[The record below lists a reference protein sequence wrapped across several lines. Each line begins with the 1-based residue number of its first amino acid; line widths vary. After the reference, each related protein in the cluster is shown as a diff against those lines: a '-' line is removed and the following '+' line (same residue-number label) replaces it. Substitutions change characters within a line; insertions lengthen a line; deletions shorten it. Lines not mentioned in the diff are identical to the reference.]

1 MKKTALITGA
11 SSGIGLETAR
21 QLAGEGVSLVLV
33 ARRKE
38 RLEALAGELKESY
51 GTDARV
57 IPLDLSR
64 AGAGKELFETTE
76 KESIEIDYLVNNA
89 GFGGYG
95 AFREREWINDRDMI
109 QVNITAL
116 TEITRHYLPGM
127 MARKRGAILNVAS
140 TAGLIPGPYQ
150 SVYYATKSYVIS
162 FSQAISHELKGTGVT
177 VTALLPSA
185 TATEFAATGNLE
197 KTRLFSGKVDSA
209 AKVAAEGIRAMKKG
223 KLIKV
228 NKAGEGFAL
237 RYLVPFVPRTM
248 ALNVSAK
255 LMENG

>member
-11 SSGIGLETAR
+11 SSGIGLEIAR
-21 QLAGEGVSLVLV
+21 QLAGEGVSLILV

-38 RLEALAGELKESY
+38 RLEALAGELES
-51 GTDARV
+51 GGAEVRV
-57 IPLDLSR
+57 IPLDLAR
-64 AGAGKELFETTE
+64 PGAGKELFETTE
-76 KESIEIDYLVNNA
+76 QESIEIDYLVNNA

-95 AFREREWINDRDMI
+95 AFSEREWDNDRDMI

-116 TEITRHYLPGM
+116 TEITRFYLPGM
-127 MARKRGAILNVAS
+127 IKRKRGAILNVAS

-162 FSQAISHELKGTGVT
+162 FSHAISHELKGTGVT

-197 KTRLFSGKVDSA
+197 ETKLFSGKVDSA
-209 AKVAAEGIRAMKKG
+209 ERVAAEGIRAMKKG
-223 KLIKV
+223 KLIKI
-228 NKAGEGFAL
+228 NKASEGFAL
-237 RYLVPFVPRTM
+237 RYLVPFVPRKV
-248 ALNVSAK
+248 ALKISAN

>member
-1 MKKTALITGA
+1 MITGA
-11 SSGIGLETAR
+11 SSGIGLEVAR
-21 QLAGEGVSLVLV
+21 QLAEEGVSLVLV

-38 RLEALAGELKESY
+38 RLKALARELKEST
-51 GTDARV
+51 GSEVRV
-57 IPLDLSR
+57 IPKDLAR
-64 AGAGKELFETTE
+64 PGAGKELFETTE
-76 KESIEIDYLVNNA
+76 QESIEIDYLVNNA

-95 AFREREWINDRDMI
+95 AFREREWDKDRDMI

-116 TEITRHYLPGM
+116 TEITSYYLPGM
-127 MARKRGAILNVAS
+127 VARKRGAILNVAS

-150 SVYYATKSYVIS
+150 AVYYATKSYVIS

-197 KTRLFSGKVDSA
+197 ETKLFSGKVDSA
-209 AKVAAEGIRAMKKG
+209 ERVATQGIRAMKNG
-223 KLIKV
+223 KLFKV
-228 NKAGEGFAL
+228 NKASEGIAL
-237 RYLVPFVPRTM
+237 RYLVPFVPRKM

-255 LMENG
+255 LMENS